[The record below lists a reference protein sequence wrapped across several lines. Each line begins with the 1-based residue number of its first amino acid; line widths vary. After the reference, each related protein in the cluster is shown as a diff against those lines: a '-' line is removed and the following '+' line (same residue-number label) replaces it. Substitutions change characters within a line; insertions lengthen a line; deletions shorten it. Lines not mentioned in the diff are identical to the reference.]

1 MRGGLGF
8 CLANAL
14 LLLGMAAHADPTLPD
29 LRTLPSIGTTK
40 PQTNL
45 RWGMGRAQLH
55 SLYPGLSPTSFSVG
69 LYSVQGVAAY
79 RGCTFT
85 LRLDSGLNPGPDG
98 RLQSARLQYLTGNL
112 QTCSRGLESTLTLL
126 YGPPQITKHPT
137 GWPDGSGPPASVF
150 MDWKSATTCIGLWW
164 EDGEA
169 RWGPSL
175 RLTLAEKGEGC
186 GGYDDEVVRTERR

>member
-1 MRGGLGF
+1 MRSICRCDWNISHKGSQMRGGLGF

-29 LRTLPSIGTTK
+29 LRTLPSIGTAK

-55 SLYPGLSPTSFSVG
+55 SLYPGLSPTSFSIG

-137 GWPDGSGPPASVF
+137 GCRTARALRPPYSWTGKV
-150 MDWKSATTCIGLWW
+150 
-164 EDGEA
+164 
-169 RWGPSL
+169 RP
-175 RLTLAEKGEGC
+175 LA
-186 GGYDDEVVRTERR
+186 